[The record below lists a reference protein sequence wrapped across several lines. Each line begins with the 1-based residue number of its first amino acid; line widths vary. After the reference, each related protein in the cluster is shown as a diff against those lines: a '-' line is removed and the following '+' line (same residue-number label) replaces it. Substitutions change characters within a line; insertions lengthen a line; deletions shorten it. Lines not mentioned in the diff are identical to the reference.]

1 MDEMFEIFDIS
12 LTDQYIFALDF
23 ADRFKLANEAYEAW
37 FDFEDELDK
46 LMWPDSSKI
55 VGFHE
60 FDPAPPSAYSYDQS
74 LYEPNITSD
83 PSYAIKLGK
92 AEELKSLCGAA
103 RAIYE
108 TAELSRKGTEDE
120 GR

>member
-1 MDEMFEIFDIS
+1 MDDIFEIFDIS
-12 LTDQYIFALDF
+12 LTDDYIFALDF
-23 ADRFKLANEAYEAW
+23 ADRVKLSVEAYEAW

-46 LMWPDSSKI
+46 LMWPDSSRI

-60 FDPAPPSAYSYDQS
+60 YDPVPPSAYSYNQA
-74 LYEPNITSD
+74 LYQANINSD
-83 PSYAIKLGK
+83 PSYSVKLGK
-92 AEELKSLCGAA
+92 AEELRALCGAA

-108 TAELSRKGTEDE
+108 TAELSGKDVQIE